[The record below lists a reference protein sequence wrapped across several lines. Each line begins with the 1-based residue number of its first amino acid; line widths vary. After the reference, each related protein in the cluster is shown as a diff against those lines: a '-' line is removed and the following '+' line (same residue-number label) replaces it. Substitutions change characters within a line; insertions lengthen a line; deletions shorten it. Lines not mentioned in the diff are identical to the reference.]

1 MEEFFIRKPVV
12 AGRFYEGNKVVLG
25 EQVRNMIDTA
35 PLSDQTNR
43 VLALIVP
50 HAGYVFSGEVA
61 AAAYKQLGSEC
72 QIKNVFLVGSSHRVA
87 FEGASVYEKG
97 HYQTPLGEVEINND
111 ITRQLINESQF
122 INFRE
127 EAHNAEH
134 CLEVQLP
141 FLQVQLGAGFK
152 IIPIILGTHD
162 INECRSVANVLKPYF
177 QPGNLF
183 VISTDFSHYPGYD
196 DAVKED
202 HLTAEVI
209 LKNDPLLLSERL
221 QDLKESAPEG
231 LVTGLCGWTSVIT
244 LLYITA
250 EQSNVSFEH
259 LVYRNSGDVSLGD
272 KNGVVGYHAIAIRD
286 LQSDSFQLSDS
297 DKETILC
304 LVENELRD
312 CFGLEQKPVDD
323 TISVLKQTQAGA
335 FVSIYNENKLRGCL
349 GRFGSS
355 SPLGHIIKEM
365 AYAAATR
372 DQRFEP
378 IKKEEFPNLRYEISV
393 LTPHRKIKSIDEI
406 ILGKHGIYVEK
417 DERHGVFLPQ
427 VAVKTGW
434 TVEEYLGHC
443 AKDKAHMGWDGWRDA
458 DIYVFE
464 AIIISNKDQ

>member
-1 MEEFFIRKPVV
+1 MEELLIRKPVV
-12 AGRFYEGNKVVLG
+12 AGRFYEGNKVVLE
-25 EQVRNMIDTA
+25 EQVRNMLDKA
-35 PLSDQTNR
+35 PVSNQTNR
-43 VLALIVP
+43 VLAVIVP

-61 AAAYKQLGSEC
+61 AAAYKQLDSEC
-72 QIKNVFLVGSSHRVA
+72 QIENVFLVGSSHRVA

-97 HYQTPLGEVEINND
+97 YYQTPLGEVEINSD
-111 ITRQLINESQF
+111 ITQQLIHHSKF
-122 INFRE
+122 ITFRE

-141 FLQVQLGAGFK
+141 FLQVQLGTDFK
-152 IIPIILGTHD
+152 IIPLILGTHD
-162 INECRSVANVLKPYF
+162 INECQSIANVLKPYF

-196 DAVKED
+196 DAVKAD

-209 LKNDPLLLSERL
+209 LKNDPLLLATRL
-221 QDLKESAPEG
+221 QELQENAPEG
-231 LVTGLCGWTSVIT
+231 LVTGLCGWTSVMT

-250 EQSNVSFEH
+250 EQSNVRFEH

-272 KNGVVGYHAIAIRD
+272 KNGVVGYHAIAVRD
-286 LQSDSFQLSDS
+286 LQSDSFQLSER
-297 DKETILC
+297 DKETMLC

-312 CFGLEQKPVDD
+312 CFGLEQKSVNESLP
-323 TISVLKQTQAGA
+323 VLKQTQAGA
-335 FVSIYNENKLRGCL
+335 FVSIYNENKLRGCI
-349 GRFGSS
+349 GRFGSA
-355 SPLGHIIKEM
+355 SPLGQVIKEM

-378 IKKEEFPNLRYEISV
+378 IKKEEFPNLRFEISV
-393 LTPHRKIKSIDEI
+393 LTPRRKIKSIDEI
-406 ILGKHGIYVEK
+406 VLGKHGIYVVK
-417 DERHGVFLPQ
+417 DEQHGVFLPQ

-443 AKDKAHMGWDGWRDA
+443 SKDKARMGWDGWRDA

-464 AIIISNKDQ
+464 AIIVSNKDQ